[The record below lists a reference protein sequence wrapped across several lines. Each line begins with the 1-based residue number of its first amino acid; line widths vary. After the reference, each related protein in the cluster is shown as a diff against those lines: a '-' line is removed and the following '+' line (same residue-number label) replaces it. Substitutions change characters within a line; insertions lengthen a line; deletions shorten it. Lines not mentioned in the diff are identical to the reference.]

1 MLVWMIGNSNQLV
14 DDFTLSKNNII
25 LFSLC
30 FQHSRVVEMQEIL
43 DQQIAE
49 EAAEAE
55 GDAEIAPVANPRK
68 SGMYVIIFL
77 INFHYVRSIV

>member
-1 MLVWMIGNSNQLV
+1 
-14 DDFTLSKNNII
+14 
-25 LFSLC
+25 
-30 FQHSRVVEMQEIL
+30 MQEIL

>member
-1 MLVWMIGNSNQLV
+1 MTGWMMGNSNQLV
-14 DDFTLSKNNII
+14 DNFSLSKNNVI

-30 FQHSRVVEMQEIL
+30 SQHSRVVEMQEIL

-55 GDAEIAPVANPRK
+55 GDGDTAPVANPRK
-68 SGMYVIIFL
+68 SGMYVVIF
-77 INFHYVRSIV
+77 

>member
-1 MLVWMIGNSNQLV
+1 
-14 DDFTLSKNNII
+14 
-25 LFSLC
+25 
-30 FQHSRVVEMQEIL
+30 MQEIL

-77 INFHYVRSIV
+77 INFHYVRSIVWSWKSIAMGATILASTLLYDFLIVLQHLIYIPFWEII